1 MKLPNYDKAYISE
14 RKLLD
19 YLLSETHPI
28 GKSKAKF
35 LRSIG
40 FSESNL
46 DALERGL
53 FSIAQS
59 KEVIELVKTPYGTKY
74 VIDGEVQTPKG
85 TAVKLRTI
93 WVIEV
98 GEDIPHFVTAYPR

>member
-1 MKLPNYDKAYISE
+1 MRLPNYDKAYVSQ

-40 FSESNL
+40 FGGSNL
-46 DALERGL
+46 DALEQSL
-53 FSIAQS
+53 ISIAQS
-59 KEVIELVKTPYGTKY
+59 KEVIELVKRNKPD
-74 VIDGEVQTPKG
+74 IILMDIRIII
-85 TAVKLRTI
+85 RTI
-93 WVIEV
+93 WVMLA
-98 GEDIPHFVTAYPR
+98 GKGAR